1 MRAIAFREKNVYYHT
16 KCIGQIR
23 VKFLKDMIAVYT
35 VF

>member
-1 MRAIAFREKNVYYHT
+1 MRAITFREKNVYYHT